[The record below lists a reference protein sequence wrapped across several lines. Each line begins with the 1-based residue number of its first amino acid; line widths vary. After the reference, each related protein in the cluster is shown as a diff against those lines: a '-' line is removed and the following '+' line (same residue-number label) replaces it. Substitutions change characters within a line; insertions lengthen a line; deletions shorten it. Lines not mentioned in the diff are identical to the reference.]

1 MSGKMSEKK
10 TFQRS
15 PVRVFER
22 AIDGGLGAGNL
33 GVVLSRP
40 GVGKTGFLIS
50 LAVDKLLQGKKV
62 LYISTKES
70 VEHINK
76 FFDQVFHAMARALNL
91 AGVLQLQLEME
102 RGRHILVYNRD
113 MFSLEKL
120 EQSVAFLAES
130 TGFAPDMVV
139 MDGTPRFESTEQW
152 EIEGLQKLAKRW
164 QAEIWT
170 SANTHREGQKM
181 DDRGVPEAV
190 TRYADH
196 LGVIVNLC
204 PEGNLIKVR
213 IPKDHAGKEVTDL
226 QMELD
231 PATSLLRW
239 R

>member
-1 MSGKMSEKK
+1 MPENK
-10 TFQRS
+10 TIQRS
-15 PVRVFER
+15 PVRIFER
-22 AIDGGLGAGNL
+22 AIDGGLGAGQL

-40 GVGKTGFLIS
+40 GVGKTGFLLG
-50 LAVDKLLQGKKV
+50 LAVDKLLQGRKV

-70 VEHINK
+70 VEHINQ
-76 FFDQVFHAMARALNL
+76 FFDQVFHAMAKVLNME
-91 AGVLQLQLEME
+91 GVPQKQLEME

-113 MFSLEKL
+113 RFSLEKL
-120 EQSVAFLAES
+120 EQSVAFLAET

-139 MDGTPRFESTEQW
+139 MDGTPRFESTELW
-152 EIEGLQKLAKRW
+152 EIEGLQKLAGQW

-170 SANTHREGQKM
+170 SANIHREGQEV
-181 DDRGVPEAV
+181 DDRGVPMVVA
-190 TRYADH
+190 RYDDN

-204 PEGNLIKVR
+204 PEGTLIKVR
-213 IPKDHAGKEVTDL
+213 IAKNHTSKEVPDL